1 MKQTELLK
9 LLEANKISK
18 NSYDILDK
26 GFITASDGYLVTNEG
41 SKFCLY
47 YSERGKKEL
56 IKAGS
61 DLEKIFDAL
70 AQEITA

>member
-47 YSERGKKEL
+47 YTEKGNKEL
-56 IKAGS
+56 IATDS
-61 DLEKIFDAL
+61 DLEKIFNAL

>member
-1 MKQTELLK
+1 MKHTELLK
-9 LLEANKISK
+9 LLEENNISK

-26 GFITASDGYLVTNEG
+26 GFITASDGYLVTKEKG
-41 SKFCLY
+41 KFCLY

-56 IKAGS
+56 ITTDS